1 MSLVGA
7 KVLRKEDPRL
17 LTGTGTFVDD
27 LAPPRCA
34 FASFVT
40 SSEAHA
46 EIVAIDVRAALAMP
60 GVLGV
65 WTAADFVDYPDLPGG
80 LPDLERPVLAR
91 NRVRFVGEPVAVVV
105 AEDRY
110 LAADA
115 VAAVEVEYR
124 TLEAV
129 TTIEAATA
137 PDAPELFERHGSNVV
152 NVVPMMDDLER
163 EMQRCDDRASLHL
176 VNQRCAAVPIE
187 ALACLADWGVDGLTL
202 WATFQAPHHL
212 RNSVAAW
219 LDIAQSQC
227 RVIAPD
233 VGGGFG
239 SKIVWYPELFLAP
252 LLSKW
257 TRRPVKFAQTR
268 SEAMMQM
275 SHGRDQVHDI
285 EVGFDRNGRIRALRL
300 VVSQNL
306 GAYPDPTGLGL
317 ATLTSWMAAGCYRI
331 SHVSTS
337 YRNVVTNTTPVAAYR
352 GAGRPEAAYSV
363 ERIVDVV
370 ARRCGIDPA
379 EVRKRNFIGP
389 GQFPY
394 ETHNEAVVYDSGDYP
409 AALDECLE
417 LLDYGQRRIDQAAQ
431 RTDPDAPLIG
441 LGLSCWLEIAGFGP
455 NGSLEGFGHLASWE
469 SAQVRIQPDGS
480 AIVFAGSSPHG
491 QGHETTFAQIAS
503 DELGIPFDRI
513 HVRFGDTATV
523 LQGVGTMGSR
533 GVPTGGSAVKVVS
546 GRVLARAKKIAAHL
560 LEASE
565 ADLEVNDNA
574 FNVRGSPGKK
584 VSWGDVAWA
593 SYQPLRLPPE
603 LAAGSLEER
612 LYQESPNFSYPSGAY
627 GCAVS
632 IDPNTGEV
640 TIDAMV
646 LVDDCGTVINPLL
659 AEGQVHGG
667 VAQGIAQALY
677 EGVVYNDLGQP
688 VTANLLDYLVPS
700 APDLPGYTA
709 GRVTTLCPNNPL
721 GAKGIGE
728 SGSVGAPAAVVNA
741 ILDALAP
748 YGVEH
753 LDMPISPE
761 KIWQAIHAAD
771 RREVPEMST
780 DSLSEADAEAVS

>member
-17 LTGTGTFVDD
+17 LSGAGTFVDD
-27 LAPPRCA
+27 LSPPRCA

-46 EIVAIDVRAALAMP
+46 EIVSIDARAALRMP
-60 GVLGV
+60 GVLGI
-65 WTAADFVDYPDLPGG
+65 WTAADLVDHPDLPGG
-80 LPDLERPVLAR
+80 PPDMERPVLAR
-91 NRVRFVGEPVAVVV
+91 NTVRFAGEPVAVVV

-115 VAAVEVEYR
+115 VAAVEVEYAP
-124 TLEAV
+124 LPAV
-129 TTIEAATA
+129 TSIEAATA
-137 PDAPELFERHGSNVV
+137 PDAPVLFPAHGSNVATI
-152 NVVPMMDDLER
+152 VPTMDDLER
-163 EMQRCDDRASLHL
+163 RFERCDDRAHLHI
-176 VNQRCAAVPIE
+176 VNQRCAAVAIE
-187 ALACLADWGVDGLTL
+187 TMNCLADWGADGLTL

-212 RNSVAAW
+212 RNYLATW
-219 LDIAQSQC
+219 LDIPQTQC

-252 LLSKW
+252 LLSRW
-257 TRRPVKFAQTR
+257 TRRPVKFSQTR
-268 SEAMMQM
+268 SEAMLQM
-275 SHGRDQVHDI
+275 AHGRDQVHDI
-285 EVGFDRNGRIRALRL
+285 DVGFDRDGTIKALRL
-300 VVSQNL
+300 VISQNL

-317 ATLTSWMAAGCYRI
+317 AVLTSWMAAGCYRI
-331 SHVSTS
+331 PEVSTS
-337 YRNVVTNTTPVAAYR
+337 FRTVVTNTTPVAAYR

-363 ERIVDVV
+363 ERIVDLV
-370 ARRCGIDPA
+370 AKRTGLDPA
-379 EVRKRNFIGP
+379 EVRRKNFIP
-389 GQFPY
+389 PSAFPY
-394 ETHNEAVVYDSGDYP
+394 ETHNEPVVYDSGDYP
-409 AALDECLE
+409 AALDECLR
-417 LLDYGQRRIDQAAQ
+417 LLRYDERRAEQAA
-431 RTDPDAPLIG
+431 RRAAGDPDAKLLGI
-441 LGLSCWLEIAGFGP
+441 GLSCWLEIAGFGP

-513 HVRFGDTATV
+513 QVRFGDTATV

-533 GVPTGGSAVKVVS
+533 GVPTSGSAVKVVS
-546 GRVLARAKKIAAHL
+546 ARVLDRAKKIAAHL
-560 LEASE
+560 LEAAE
-565 ADLEVNDNA
+565 ADLEVQDNA

-593 SYQPLRLPPE
+593 SFQPLRLPPE

-612 LYQESPNFSYPSGAY
+612 IFQESPNFSYPSGAY
-627 GCAVS
+627 GCVVEV
-632 IDPNTGEV
+632 DPTTGATE
-640 TIDAMV
+640 ILDIV

-667 VAQGIAQALY
+667 VAQGIAQALFEGITY
-677 EGVVYNDLGQP
+677 EPDSGQP
-688 VTANLLDYLVPS
+688 ITANLLDYLVPS

-709 GRVTTLCPNNPL
+709 GRITTLCPNNPL

-741 ILDALAP
+741 IVDALAP
-748 YGVEH
+748 YGVDH
-753 LDMPISPE
+753 IDMPVTPE
-761 KIWQAIHAAD
+761 KVWRAINTTPSRAAAATSGGT
-771 RREVPEMST
+771 R
-780 DSLSEADAEAVS
+780 

>member
-7 KVLRKEDPRL
+7 RVLRKEDPRL

-40 SSEAHA
+40 SSEAFA

-91 NRVRFVGEPVAVVV
+91 NVVRFVGEPIAVVV

-115 VAAVEVEYR
+115 VAAVEVDYR
-124 TLEAV
+124 TLDAV
-129 TTIEAATA
+129 TTIEEATA

-163 EMQRCDDRASLHL
+163 EMQRCDDRASLRL

-187 ALACLADWGVDGLTL
+187 ALACLADWGADGLTL

-212 RNSVAAW
+212 RNYLASW
-219 LDIAQSQC
+219 LDIPQTQC

-300 VVSQNL
+300 VISQNL

-331 SHVSTS
+331 AHVSTS
-337 YRNVVTNTTPVAAYR
+337 YRNVVTNTTPIAAYR

-389 GQFPY
+389 SQFPY

-409 AALDECLE
+409 AALDECLR
-417 LLDYGQRRIDQAAQ
+417 LLGYGQRRIDQAEQ
-431 RTDPDAPLIG
+431 RRDRDAPLVGI
-441 LGLSCWLEIAGFGP
+441 GLSCWLEIAGFGP
-455 NGSLEGFGHLASWE
+455 NGALEGFGHLASWE

-480 AIVFAGSSPHG
+480 AIIFAGSSPHG

-513 HVRFGDTATV
+513 QVRFGDTATV

-546 GRVLARAKKIAAHL
+546 SRVLARAKKIAAHL
-560 LEASE
+560 LEAAE
-565 ADLEVNDNA
+565 TDLEVNDNA
-574 FNVRGSPGKK
+574 FNVRGSPGKQ

-640 TIDAMV
+640 TIDEMV

-677 EGVVYNDLGQP
+677 ESVVYNELGQP

-709 GRVTTLCPNNPL
+709 GRITTVCPNNPL

-748 YGVEH
+748 YGVDH

-761 KIWQAIHAAD
+761 KIWRAIHESS

-780 DSLSEADAEAVS
+780 ESLADTDLEVTP

>member
-7 KVLRKEDPRL
+7 RVLRKEDPRL

-34 FASFVT
+34 FAAFVT
-40 SSEAHA
+40 SSEAFA
-46 EIVAIDVRAALAMP
+46 EITAVDIRAALAIP

-65 WTAADFVDYPDLPGG
+65 WTAADFTEYPDVPGG
-80 LPDLERPVLAR
+80 LADLERPVLAR
-91 NRVRFVGEPVAVVV
+91 NVVRFVGEPIAVVV

-110 LAADA
+110 IAADA
-115 VAAVEVEYR
+115 VAAVTVDYR
-124 TLEAV
+124 AMDAV
-129 TTIEAATA
+129 TTIAEATA
-137 PDAPELFERHGSNVV
+137 PDAPNLFERHGSNVV
-152 NVVPMMDDLER
+152 TVVPMMDDLER
-163 EMQRCDDRASLHL
+163 EMQRCDERAALHV

-187 ALACLADWGVDGLTL
+187 ALACLADWSADGLTL

-212 RNSVAAW
+212 RNYLASW
-219 LDIAQSQC
+219 LDIAQSSC

-268 SEAMMQM
+268 SEAMLQM

-285 EVGFDRNGRIRALRL
+285 EVGFDRDGKIRALRL
-300 VVSQNL
+300 VISQNL

-317 ATLTSWMAAGCYRI
+317 AVLTSWMAAGCYRI
-331 SHVSTS
+331 AHVSTS
-337 YRNVVTNTTPVAAYR
+337 FRTVVTNTTPVAAYR

-379 EVRKRNFIGP
+379 EVRKRNFISP
-389 GQFPY
+389 SAFPY
-394 ETHNEAVVYDSGDYP
+394 ETHNEAVVYDSGDFP
-409 AALDECLE
+409 AALEQCLE
-417 LLDYGQRRIDQAAQ
+417 LLEYGRRRIDQAERRA
-431 RTDPDAPLIG
+431 DASEPLVG

-480 AIVFAGSSPHG
+480 AIIFVGSSPHG

-513 HVRFGDTATV
+513 QIRFGDTATV

-546 GRVLARAKKIAAHL
+546 ERVLARAKRIAAHL
-560 LEASE
+560 LEANE

-574 FNVRGSPGKK
+574 FNVRGSPGKQ

-603 LAAGSLEER
+603 LQAGSLEER

-632 IDPNTGEV
+632 IDPSTGRV
-640 TIDAMV
+640 TIDKMV

-667 VAQGIAQALY
+667 VAQGIAQALF
-677 EGVVYNDLGQP
+677 EGIVYNELGQP

-700 APDLPGYTA
+700 APDLPEYTA
-709 GRVTTLCPNNPL
+709 GRITTICPNNPL

-741 ILDALAP
+741 IIDALAP

-753 LDMPISPE
+753 LDMPVTPE
-761 KIWQAIHAAD
+761 KIWRAIHESTVGPNDSAAHRAD
-771 RREVPEMST
+771 RAEVT
-780 DSLSEADAEAVS
+780 R